1 MAGIGF
7 QYQFKV
13 GGQGHG
19 LERRWVSTLFEI
31 GARFCPIRFFF
42 LYKYVV
48 SRVQVDRC
56 MDNGYCIKGMSTVP
70 EMYERGKGKCH

>member
-1 MAGIGF
+1 MVSRGGGF
-7 QYQFKV
+7 QHFSKLE
-13 GGQGHG
+13 QGF
-19 LERRWVSTLFEI
+19 VPFV
-31 GARFCPIRFFF
+31 FFF